1 MAETSETLLLRA
13 PLSGV
18 LLPLAAVPDPVF
30 AQGMFGDGLGI
41 DPLSDTVVAPC
52 DGLVVH
58 LAATGH
64 ALTLQAPCGAQ
75 VLVHVGVDTVLLRG
89 EGFAPCVAQ
98 GDAVRQGDALIRFDL
113 DRVARQARSLV
124 TVMAIANGN
133 AFTVAGRTDALRA
146 EAGRTV
152 VLKVRAVAGAA
163 SAASAGACQADVTG
177 PAPLRRTVTLAC
189 AGGLHARP
197 AARARAAM
205 QGLDATVAL
214 HYGGRHAS
222 LASLVAMLALAA
234 GEGATVELVASGRD
248 ASAALEAVARE
259 LQRTAAGEEQAAP
272 AAGAAPALAGTSA
285 LTGTSGEL
293 PPGCI
298 AGVAAAPGIAIGAL
312 HWWREAA
319 PEPHEAGQ
327 GTAAERAALRGALA
341 AVDARLAHDSEA
353 ASARGARAEAGIFAM
368 HRALLEDPALLG
380 AADTLIDAGK
390 SAGFAWRE
398 ATRAEAAVLSAM
410 ADRRAAERAADL
422 LDLGK
427 RVLRALA
434 GNAAA
439 DVSVDMST
447 GMPTGMPTD
456 ADGQPVVLAA
466 DEFTPSDLTGLDCD
480 RVAAL
485 AMVRGGPTS
494 HAAII
499 ARQLGIPCLVALGS
513 ALERLPDGTPVI
525 VDGDDARL
533 HASPDAHLLAAVAS
547 AVRLRTQRRQ
557 ADLHAAHAAATTRD
571 GVRMEVAANIGSV
584 DDARNAVAHGADA
597 VGLLRTEL
605 LFLHGDAAPAAAD
618 HTAACQAIVEAL
630 GGRSAIVRTLD
641 IGGDKDAAW
650 LRLPA
655 EDNPALGLRGV
666 RLAQV
671 RPQLLDEQLRGLL
684 AVRAKAPLR
693 ILLPMVSEVGELL
706 HWRARIRALAAA
718 AGHDADADAQ
728 IEVGV
733 MIEVPAAALLAD
745 QLAEH
750 ADFFS
755 IGTNDLTQY
764 TLAMDRCQPELAARM
779 DALHPAVL
787 RMIAATT
794 EGAARHG
801 RWVGVCGALA
811 GDPLAVP
818 VLLGLGVT
826 ELSVDAGLV
835 PGIKARVR
843 TLALADCRQRAAG
856 LLQLP
861 SAAAVRDACRHYWP
875 A

>member
-13 PLSGV
+13 PVSGV

-30 AQGMFGDGLGI
+30 AEGMFGDGLAI
-41 DPLSDTVVAPC
+41 DPLGDTLVAPC
-52 DGLVVH
+52 DGTVVH

-75 VLVHVGVDTVLLRG
+75 VLLHVGIDTVSLRG

-98 GDAVRQGDALIRFDL
+98 GDAVRQGEALIRFDV
-113 DRVARQARSLV
+113 DRVAQRAPSLV
-124 TVMAIANGN
+124 TVMAIANGD
-133 AFTVAGRTDALRA
+133 AFTVTGRTEAARA

-152 VLKVRAVAGAA
+152 VLQVRAAGEAAQAQPADGTGAA
-163 SAASAGACQADVTG
+163 QQ
-177 PAPLRRTVTLAC
+177 RRSVTLAC
-189 AGGLHARP
+189 PGGLHARP
-197 AARARAAM
+197 AARAREAM
-205 QGLDATVAL
+205 RGLDATVAL
-214 HYGGRHAS
+214 HYGGRQAS
-222 LASLVAMLALAA
+222 LASLVALMGLAA

-248 ASAALEAVARE
+248 AGAALDAVAHE
-259 LQRTAAGEEQAAP
+259 LQRAGVGEEEQAAAVAPPP
-272 AAGAAPALAGTSA
+272 AQPGPGTD
-285 LTGTSGEL
+285 L
-293 PPGCI
+293 PPGCL
-298 AGVAAAPGIAIGAL
+298 AGVAAAPGIAIGPL
-312 HWWREAA
+312 RWWREAA
-319 PEPHEAGQ
+319 PEPDEVGQ
-327 GTAAERAALRGALA
+327 GVAAERTALRAALA
-341 AVDARLAHDSEA
+341 AVDARLAQESEA
-353 ASARGARAEAGIFAM
+353 ASVRRAGAEAGILAM
-368 HRALLEDPALLG
+368 HRALLDDPALH
-380 AADTLIDAGK
+380 AAAGTMIDAGK

-398 ATRAEAAVLSAM
+398 ATRAEAAMLSAM
-410 ADRRAAERAADL
+410 ADRRMAERAGDL
-422 LDLGK
+422 LDLQK

-434 GNAAA
+434 PAGNAPAKLPAA
-439 DVSVDMST
+439 
-447 GMPTGMPTD
+447 

-466 DEFTPSDLTGLDCD
+466 EEFTPSDLTGLD
-480 RVAAL
+480 RSGVAAL

-499 ARQLGIPCLVALGS
+499 ARQLGMPCLVALGN

-525 VDGDDARL
+525 ADGDNARL
-533 HASPDAHLLAAVAS
+533 HASPDPHLLAAAAD
-547 AVRLRTQRRQ
+547 AVKLRAQQRE
-557 ADLHAAHAAATTRD
+557 ADLRAAHAVASTRD
-571 GVRMEVAANIGSV
+571 GVRIEVAANIGSV

-605 LFLHGDAAPAAAD
+605 LFLHGNTAPAAAD
-618 HTAACQAIVEAL
+618 HTASCQAIADAL
-630 GGRSAIVRTLD
+630 DGHSAIVRTLD

-650 LRLPA
+650 LHLPP

-706 HWRARIRALAAA
+706 AWRERIRALAAE
-718 AGHDADADAQ
+718 AGADPA

-733 MIEVPAAALLAD
+733 MIEVPSAALLAD

-779 DALHPAVL
+779 DGLHPAVL

-794 EGAARHG
+794 QGAARHG

-818 VLLGLGVT
+818 VLVGLGVT

-835 PGIKARVR
+835 PGVKARVR
-843 TLALADCRQRAAG
+843 TLSHEDCRQRAG
-856 LLQLP
+856 ELLRLP
-861 SAAAVRDACRHYWP
+861 SAAAVRDACRGYWP

>member
-13 PLSGV
+13 PVSGV

-30 AQGMFGDGLGI
+30 ADGMFGDGLAI
-41 DPLSDTVVAPC
+41 DPLSDTLVAPC
-52 DGLVVH
+52 DGTIVH

-75 VLVHVGVDTVLLRG
+75 VLLHVGIDTVSLRG

-98 GDAVRQGDALIRFDL
+98 GAAVRQGDALIRFDV
-113 DRVARQARSLV
+113 DRVAQQASSLV
-124 TVMAIANGN
+124 TVMAIANGD
-133 AFTVAGRTDALRA
+133 AFTVAGRTGAAQAD
-146 EAGRTV
+146 AGRTV
-152 VLKVRAVAGAA
+152 LLQVRAAGAA
-163 SAASAGACQADVTG
+163 APAQEDHASAAEQ
-177 PAPLRRTVTLAC
+177 RRTVTLAC
-189 AGGLHARP
+189 PGGLHARP
-197 AARARAAM
+197 AARAREAAR
-205 QGLDATVAL
+205 GLDAAVAL
-214 HYGGRHAS
+214 HYGGRQAS
-222 LASLVAMLALAA
+222 LASLVALLGLAA
-234 GEGATVELVASGRD
+234 DEGAAVELVATGRD
-248 ASAALEAVARE
+248 AGAALDAVAYE
-259 LQRTAAGEEQAAP
+259 LQRAGVGEEEPVPTVAAP
-272 AAGAAPALAGTSA
+272 IAQPGPGAGLPADGI
-285 LTGTSGEL
+285 
-293 PPGCI
+293 P
-298 AGVAAAPGIAIGAL
+298 GVAAAPGIAIGTL
-312 HWWREAA
+312 HWWRETT
-319 PEPHEAGQ
+319 PEPAEAGQ
-327 GTAAERAALRGALA
+327 GIAAEREALRAALA
-341 AVDARLAHDSEA
+341 AIDAQLAHESEA
-353 ASARGARAEAGIFAM
+353 ATARRAGAEAGIFAM
-368 HRALLEDPALLG
+368 HRALLEDPALQ
-380 AADTLIDAGK
+380 AAAETMIAAGK

-398 ATRAEAAVLSAM
+398 ATRAEAAMLSAM
-410 ADRRAAERAADL
+410 ADRRMAERAADL

-434 GNAAA
+434 PAGSAPVQLPAPAA
-439 DVSVDMST
+439 DGDVI
-447 GMPTGMPTD
+447 
-456 ADGQPVVLAA
+456 VLAA
-466 DEFTPSDLTGLDCD
+466 GEFTPSDLTGLDRT

-485 AMVRGGPTS
+485 VMARGGTTS

-513 ALERLPDGTPVI
+513 ALERLQDGTPVI
-525 VDGDDARL
+525 ADGDSARL
-533 HASPDAHLLAAVAS
+533 HACPDAHLLAAAAS
-547 AVRLRTQRRQ
+547 AVRLRAQQRE
-557 ADLHAAHAAATTRD
+557 ADLRAAHAAASTRD
-571 GVRMEVAANIGSV
+571 GVPIEVAANIGSL

-618 HTAACQAIVEAL
+618 HTASCQAIADAL
-630 GGRSAIVRTLD
+630 QGRSAIVRTLD
-641 IGGDKDAAW
+641 IGADKDAAW
-650 LRLPA
+650 LHLPA

-671 RPQLLDEQLRGLL
+671 RPQLLDDQLRGLL
-684 AVRAKAPLR
+684 AVRASGPLR

-706 HWRARIRALAAA
+706 AWRERIRALAAE
-718 AGHDADADAQ
+718 AGTDPE

-733 MIEVPAAALLAD
+733 MIEVPSAALLAD

-764 TLAMDRCQPELAARM
+764 TLAIDRCQPELAARM
-779 DALHPAVL
+779 DGLHPAVL

-818 VLLGLGVT
+818 VLVGLGVT

-835 PGIKARVR
+835 PGVKARVR
-843 TLALADCRQRAAG
+843 ALSHADCRQRAG
-856 LLQLP
+856 ELLRLP
-861 SAAAVRDACRHYWP
+861 SAAAVRDACRRYWP

>member
-18 LLPLAAVPDPVF
+18 LQPLAAVPDPVF
-30 AQGMFGDGLGI
+30 AEGLFGDGVAI

-52 DGLVVH
+52 DGVVLH

-64 ALTLQAPCGAQ
+64 ALTLQASCGAQ
-75 VLVHVGVDTVLLRG
+75 VLLHVGIDTVSLRG
-89 EGFAPCVAQ
+89 DGFAPCVAQ
-98 GDAVRQGDALIRFDL
+98 GATVRQGDALIRFDVE
-113 DRVARQARSLV
+113 RVARQARSLV
-124 TVMAIANGN
+124 TVMAVANGHD
-133 AFTVAGRTDALRA
+133 FPVAARTDAVLA

-152 VLKVRAVAGAA
+152 LLQLRPAGAA
-163 SAASAGACQADVTG
+163 AAPAPRADVTD
-177 PAPLRRTVTLAC
+177 AAALRRTVTLGC

-205 QGLDATVAL
+205 QGLEATVAL
-214 HYGGRHAS
+214 HYGGRQAS
-222 LASLVAMLALAA
+222 LASLAALLALSAH
-234 GEGATVELVASGRD
+234 EGATVDLVASGPD
-248 ASAALEAVARE
+248 AGAALDAVARE
-259 LQRTAAGEEQAAP
+259 LQRTGAGEEQAVFTV
-272 AAGAAPALAGTSA
+272 GAAPPAGA
-285 LTGTSGEL
+285 RSGEL
-293 PPGCI
+293 PPGGI
-298 AGVAAAPGIAIGAL
+298 AGVAAAPGIAIGPL
-312 HWWREAA
+312 RWWRDAA
-319 PEPHEAGQ
+319 PEPDQAGL
-327 GTAAERAALRGALA
+327 GAPAERATLRAALA
-341 AVDARLAHDSEA
+341 AVDAQLAHDSA
-353 ASARGARAEAGIFAM
+353 TATARGASAEAGIFAM
-368 HRALLEDPALLG
+368 HRALLEDPALLQ
-380 AADTLIDAGK
+380 AADPLIDAGK

-398 ATRAEAAVLSAM
+398 ATSAEAAALAAM
-410 ADRRAAERAADL
+410 TDRRAADRAADL

-434 GNAAA
+434 AIRHGASHAQAGVSA
-439 DVSVDMST
+439 DVAL
-447 GMPTGMPTD
+447 GR
-456 ADGQPVVLAA
+456 QPVVLAA
-466 DEFTPSDLTGLDCD
+466 DEFTPSDLIGLERT

-485 AMVRGGPTS
+485 VMVRGGPTA
-494 HAAII
+494 HAAIM

-513 ALERLPDGTPVI
+513 ALERLPDGTQVI
-525 VDGDDARL
+525 ADSDHARL
-533 HASPDAHLLAAVAS
+533 HANPDEHLLAAAAS
-547 AVRLRTQRRQ
+547 TLRLRAQQGQ
-557 ADLHAAHAAATTRD
+557 ADLRVAHAPASTRD
-571 GVRMEVAANIGSV
+571 GVHIEVAANIGSL
-584 DDARNAVAHGADA
+584 DDARHAVAQGADA

-605 LFLHGDAAPAAAD
+605 LFLHGQAAPAAAD
-618 HTAACQAIVEAL
+618 HTARCQAIADVL
-630 GGRSAIVRTLD
+630 DGRSAIVRTLD

-655 EDNPALGLRGV
+655 EANPALGLRGV

-671 RPQLLDEQLRGLL
+671 CPQLLDDQLRGLL
-684 AVRAKAPLR
+684 AVRARAPLR
-693 ILLPMVSEVGELL
+693 ILLPMVSEAGELL
-706 HWRARIRALAAA
+706 HWRARIRALAAE
-718 AGHDADADAQ
+718 AGADAG

-764 TLAMDRCQPELAARM
+764 TLAMDRCQPHLAPRL

-787 RMIAATT
+787 RLIAATA

-826 ELSVDAGLV
+826 ELSVDAALV
-835 PGIKARVR
+835 PAIKARVR
-843 TLALADCRQRAAG
+843 KLAHADCRQRASE
-856 LLQLP
+856 LLRLA
-861 SAAAVRDACRHYWP
+861 SAAAVREACRRYWP

>member
-1 MAETSETLLLRA
+1 MAETSETLLLLA
-13 PLSGV
+13 PLRGV

-30 AQGMFGDGLGI
+30 AEGLFGEGVAI
-41 DPLSDTVVAPC
+41 DPLGDTLVAPC
-52 DGLVVH
+52 DGVVLH

-75 VLVHVGVDTVLLRG
+75 VLLHVGIDTVSLRG

-98 GDAVRQGDALIRFDL
+98 GTVVRQGDPLIRFDA

-124 TVMAIANGN
+124 TVMA
-133 AFTVAGRTDALRA
+133 VAHGIGFAVADRTDAGLA

-152 VLKVRAVAGAA
+152 VLRVRAAGPAQAA
-163 SAASAGACQADVTG
+163 TPAPQADVPDVPNVT
-177 PAPLRRTVTLAC
+177 PAATLRRTLTLAC

-205 QGLDATVAL
+205 HGLDATVTL
-214 HYGGRHAS
+214 HYGGRQAS
-222 LASLVAMLALAA
+222 LASLVALLALSAD
-234 GEGATVELVASGRD
+234 EGATVELAASGRD
-248 ASAALEAVARE
+248 AGAALDAVARE
-259 LQRTAAGEEQAAP
+259 LQRTDAGEAHAVFPVGAAP
-272 AAGAAPALAGTSA
+272 AAAAPD
-285 LTGTSGEL
+285 GEL

-298 AGVAAAPGIAIGAL
+298 AGVAAAPGIAIGPL
-312 HWWREAA
+312 HWWRDAA
-319 PEPHEAGQ
+319 PEPDPAGQ
-327 GTAAERAALRGALA
+327 GVAAERAALRAALA
-341 AVDARLAHDSEA
+341 AVDAQLARDSAA
-353 ASARGARAEAGIFAM
+353 ASARQDPAGAGIFAM
-368 HRALLEDPALLG
+368 HRALLEDPALRA
-380 AADTLIDAGK
+380 AADALVDAGN

-398 ATRAEAAVLSAM
+398 ATRAEAATLSAM
-410 ADRRAAERAADL
+410 ADRRAADRAADV

-427 RVLRALA
+427 RVLRVLA
-434 GNAAA
+434 GNHGGAERAAGAAA
-439 DVSVDMST
+439 
-447 GMPTGMPTD
+447 GLPP
-456 ADGQPVVLAA
+456 ADGGQPVVLAA
-466 DEFTPSDLTGLDCD
+466 DEFTPSDLAGLERS

-494 HAAII
+494 HAAIL
-499 ARQLGIPCLVALGS
+499 ARQAGIPCLVALGS

-525 VDGDDARL
+525 ADGDRARL
-533 HASPDAHLLAAVAS
+533 QANPDQALLAAAAS
-547 AVRLRTQRRQ
+547 SARLRAHQRQ
-557 ADLHAAHAAATTRD
+557 AELRAAHAPAGTRD
-571 GVRMEVAANIGSV
+571 GVHIEVAANIGSV
-584 DDARNAVAHGADA
+584 DDARQAVAHGADA

-605 LFLHGDAAPAAAD
+605 LFLHGAAAPTVAD
-618 HTAACQAIVEAL
+618 HTASCQAVVDAL
-630 GGRSAIVRTLD
+630 DGRSAIVRTLD
-641 IGGDKDAAW
+641 IGGDKEAAW

-666 RLAQV
+666 RLAQAC
-671 RPQLLDEQLRGLL
+671 PQLLDDQLRGLL
-684 AVRAKAPLR
+684 AVRTQAPLR

-706 HWRARIRALAAA
+706 HWRARIRTLAAE
-718 AGHDADADAQ
+718 AGADAG

-733 MIEVPAAALLAD
+733 MIEVPAAALLAG

-779 DALHPAVL
+779 DGLHPAVL
-787 RMIAATT
+787 RLIAATT
-794 EGAARHG
+794 EGAACHG

-835 PGIKARVR
+835 PATKARVR
-843 TLALADCRQRAAG
+843 TLAHADCRQRAAG
-856 LLQLP
+856 LLRLP
-861 SAAAVRDACRHYWP
+861 SAAAVRDACRQYWP